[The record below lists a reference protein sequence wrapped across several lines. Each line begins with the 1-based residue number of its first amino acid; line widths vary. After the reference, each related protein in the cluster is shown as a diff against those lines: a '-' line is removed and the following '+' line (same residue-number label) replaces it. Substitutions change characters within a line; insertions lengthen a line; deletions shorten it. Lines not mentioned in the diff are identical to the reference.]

1 MVGGIERDAVAA
13 ARKAG
18 CNVLVAGSAFF
29 ESKDHAAT
37 IAALR

>member
-1 MVGGIERDAVAA
+1 MAGGIERDAVAA

-18 CNVLVAGSAFF
+18 CNVLVAASAIF
-29 ESKDHAAT
+29 ESKDQVAT